1 VGIYAYI
8 SLRLSHLVQEKHE
21 EIQSQSKKVLSIK
34 LQRRKQAQ
42 KSSQVVQKSLMKKKK
57 KKMCRGRELKD
68 VKRERALRRQS
79 SLITHDEE
87 KKKCTERER
96 ESLKRNAEKGKTKL
110 CLGLVPVPSN
120 SPHRP

>member
-1 VGIYAYI
+1 M
-8 SLRLSHLVQEKHE
+8 KKFN
-21 EIQSQSKKVLSIK
+21 QSKSKKVLSIK

-68 VKRERALRRQS
+68 VKRERALRRRS

-96 ESLKRNAEKGKTKL
+96 ERELEEECGERENKALSGTRTCAQ
-110 CLGLVPVPSN
+110 
-120 SPHRP
+120 